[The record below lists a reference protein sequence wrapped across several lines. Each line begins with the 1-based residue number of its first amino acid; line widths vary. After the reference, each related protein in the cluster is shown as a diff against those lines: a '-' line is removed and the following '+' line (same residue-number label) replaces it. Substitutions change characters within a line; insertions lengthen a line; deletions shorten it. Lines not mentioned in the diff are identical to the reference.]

1 MTKEKGIPQIRFS
14 GFTDTWEQREVSN
27 VAMISTGGT
36 PSTAINEYWNPKQV
50 PWLSSGEVHKKYITY
65 TDDKISNEGL
75 NHSSARMIKQNSVLI
90 ALAGQGK
97 TRGTVAINRISL
109 STNQSIAA
117 MTFAPDICPEFVFSN
132 LESRYDELRK
142 VSSGDGTRG
151 GLNKQLVSEI
161 QIPYTS
167 LNEQRKIGQFFTHLD
182 RLITLHQRKYDK
194 LTKVK
199 KAMLEKMFPKNG
211 SLYPEIR
218 FKGFTDAW
226 EQRKLSD
233 TLNFLSNNTLSRA
246 ELSEDTGT
254 YKNVHYGDVLIKF
267 GEYIDA
273 QSTDLP
279 YIADDEKAKK
289 FESSKLQDGD
299 IIIADTAEDEAVGKC
314 VEIGNIG
321 DLSIVSG
328 LHTIPCRSKVKFAP
342 AYLGFY
348 LNSSSYHDQLIP
360 LMQGIKVT
368 SISKSAISDTLIS
381 APTDLSEQGKI
392 GQFFSQ
398 LDTLITLHQRKLEK
412 LKNIKKACLEKMF
425 V

>member
-1 MTKEKGIPQIRFS
+1 
-14 GFTDTWEQREVSN
+14 
-27 VAMISTGGT
+27 MISTGGT

-226 EQRKLSD
+226 EQREVSNVAMISTGGTPSTAINEYWNPKQVPWLSSGEVHKKYITYTD
-233 TLNFLSNNTLSRA
+233 DKISNEGLNHSSARMIKQNS
-246 ELSEDTGT
+246 
-254 YKNVHYGDVLIKF
+254 VLIALAGQGKTR
-267 GEYIDA
+267 GTVAINRISLSTN
-273 QSTDLP
+273 QS
-279 YIADDEKAKK
+279 IAAM
-289 FESSKLQDGD
+289 
-299 IIIADTAEDEAVGKC
+299 T
-314 VEIGNIG
+314 
-321 DLSIVSG
+321 
-328 LHTIPCRSKVKFAP
+328 FAP
-342 AYLGFY
+342 DICPEFVFSNLESRYDELRKVSSGDGTRGG
-348 LNSSSYHDQLIP
+348 LNKQLVSEIQIP
-360 LMQGIKVT
+360 YT
-368 SISKSAISDTLIS
+368 SLN
-381 APTDLSEQGKI
+381 EQRKI
-392 GQFFSQ
+392 GQFFTH
-398 LDTLITLHQRKLEK
+398 LDRLITLHQRKLEK

>member
-1 MTKEKGIPQIRFS
+1 MTKEKVIPQIRFS

-226 EQRKLSD
+226 EQR
-233 TLNFLSNNTLSRA
+233 
-246 ELSEDTGT
+246 ELSELYEKNIEKNSELIGYDKTISIATMT
-254 YKNVHYGDVLIKF
+254 YKDEGNGASDNSLSAYKVLRI
-267 GEYIDA
+267 
-273 QSTDLP
+273 
-279 YIADDEKAKK
+279 
-289 FESSKLQDGD
+289 GD
-299 IIIADTAEDEAVGKC
+299 IAFEGHTSKEFRYGRFVAND
-314 VEIGNIG
+314 IGIG
-321 DLSIVSG
+321 LMSPRFSTLRPIKEMPIDFWKYYIHYEPIMKYILVNATKAGTMMNEMVIPEFLEQSILVPS
-328 LHTIPCRSKVKFAP
+328 LK
-342 AYLGFY
+342 
-348 LNSSSYHDQLIP
+348 
-360 LMQGIKVT
+360 
-368 SISKSAISDTLIS
+368 
-381 APTDLSEQGKI
+381 EQAKI
-392 GQFFSQ
+392 GQYFTH
-398 LDTLITLHQRKLEK
+398 LDRLITLHQR
-412 LKNIKKACLEKMF
+412 M
-425 V
+425 

>member
-14 GFTDTWEQREVSN
+14 GFTDTWEQRKLGELVEFYNGDRSSRYPNDSDMVSDGVPFINAGDLVSGRVKLDTANKITEEKFNELSGAKIQRGDIIYCLRGTLGKNAFVDNFDVETVASSLVDIRPKKVVGKYLFQVLNSDIEYTQRTVNDEGAAQPNLSAKNLSLFNIPMPDEIEQEKIAAYFDDLDRLITLHQRKYDKLTKVKKAMLEKMFPKNGSPYPEIRFKGFTDAWEQREVSN

-65 TDDKISNEGL
+65 TDDKISKEGI

-182 RLITLHQRKYDK
+182 RLITLHQR
-194 LTKVK
+194 
-199 KAMLEKMFPKNG
+199 M
-211 SLYPEIR
+211 
-218 FKGFTDAW
+218 
-226 EQRKLSD
+226 
-233 TLNFLSNNTLSRA
+233 
-246 ELSEDTGT
+246 
-254 YKNVHYGDVLIKF
+254 
-267 GEYIDA
+267 
-273 QSTDLP
+273 
-279 YIADDEKAKK
+279 
-289 FESSKLQDGD
+289 
-299 IIIADTAEDEAVGKC
+299 
-314 VEIGNIG
+314 
-321 DLSIVSG
+321 
-328 LHTIPCRSKVKFAP
+328 
-342 AYLGFY
+342 
-348 LNSSSYHDQLIP
+348 
-360 LMQGIKVT
+360 
-368 SISKSAISDTLIS
+368 
-381 APTDLSEQGKI
+381 
-392 GQFFSQ
+392 
-398 LDTLITLHQRKLEK
+398 
-412 LKNIKKACLEKMF
+412 
-425 V
+425 

>member
-226 EQRKLSD
+226 EQRKLGDIASD
-233 TLNFLSNNTLSRA
+233 MVAGGDIDKDLILAEGQYPVIANALTGDGIVGYYDKEYRVNAPAVTVTGRGDVGHAKARLVNFTPVVRLLSVKSEHDVFFLENVINTLKIVIES
-246 ELSEDTGT
+246 TGVPQLT
-254 YKNVHYGDVLIKF
+254 VPQL
-267 GEYIDA
+267 
-273 QSTDLP
+273 
-279 YIADDEKAKK
+279 AKYEVA
-289 FESSKLQDGD
+289 F
-299 IIIADTAEDEAVGKC
+299 
-314 VEIGNIG
+314 
-321 DLSIVSG
+321 
-328 LHTIPCRSKVKFAP
+328 PR
-342 AYLGFY
+342 
-348 LNSSSYHDQLIP
+348 
-360 LMQGIKVT
+360 
-368 SISKSAISDTLIS
+368 
-381 APTDLSEQGKI
+381 
-392 GQFFSQ
+392 Q
-398 LDTLITLHQRKLEK
+398 LDEEEHIGAFFKQLDHLITLHQRKLEK

>member
-199 KAMLEKMFPKNG
+199 KAMLEKMFPENG
-211 SLYPEIR
+211 SPYPEIR

-226 EQRKLSD
+226 EQRKLGDIASD
-233 TLNFLSNNTLSRA
+233 MVAGGDIDKDLILAEGQYPVIANALTGDGIVGYYDKEYRVNAPAVTVTGRGDVGHAKARLVNFTPVVRLLSVKSEHDVFFLENVINTLKIVIES
-246 ELSEDTGT
+246 TGVPQLT
-254 YKNVHYGDVLIKF
+254 VPQL
-267 GEYIDA
+267 
-273 QSTDLP
+273 
-279 YIADDEKAKK
+279 AKYEVA
-289 FESSKLQDGD
+289 F
-299 IIIADTAEDEAVGKC
+299 
-314 VEIGNIG
+314 
-321 DLSIVSG
+321 
-328 LHTIPCRSKVKFAP
+328 PR
-342 AYLGFY
+342 
-348 LNSSSYHDQLIP
+348 
-360 LMQGIKVT
+360 
-368 SISKSAISDTLIS
+368 
-381 APTDLSEQGKI
+381 
-392 GQFFSQ
+392 Q
-398 LDTLITLHQRKLEK
+398 LDEEEHIGAFFKQLDHLITLHQRKLEK

>member
-226 EQRKLSD
+226 EQRKLGDTVQITMGQSPDGSTYSD
-233 TLNFLSNNTLSRA
+233 VPSDYILVQGNADLQNGWVSPRVWTSQMTKKADAGDLIMSVRAPAGAMGKTAYNAVIGRGVAAIKGNEFIYQLLEKMDSDGYWKALSCGSTFESLNSDNI
-246 ELSEDTGT
+246 
-254 YKNVHYGDVLIKF
+254 KNADVLIPDVAEQEKI
-267 GEYIDA
+267 GEYFLAID
-273 QSTDLP
+273 
-279 YIADDEKAKK
+279 
-289 FESSKLQDGD
+289 
-299 IIIADTAEDEAVGKC
+299 
-314 VEIGNIG
+314 
-321 DLSIVSG
+321 
-328 LHTIPCRSKVKFAP
+328 R
-342 AYLGFY
+342 
-348 LNSSSYHDQLIP
+348 
-360 LMQGIKVT
+360 
-368 SISKSAISDTLIS
+368 
-381 APTDLSEQGKI
+381 
-392 GQFFSQ
+392 
-398 LDTLITLHQRKLEK
+398 LITLHQRKLEK

>member
-226 EQRKLSD
+226 EQRKAKDLCSIS
-233 TLNFLSNNTLSRA
+233 TGKSNTQDRVDDGIYPFYVRSPIVEHSNRYLFDEEAVLTVGDGVGTGKVFHYVNGKYDLHQRVYRMFDF
-246 ELSEDTGT
+246 SEEITAKYFYYYFSNHFYDRVMAMTAKT
-254 YKNVHYGDVLIKF
+254 SVDSVRY
-267 GEYIDA
+267 EM
-273 QSTDLP
+273 
-279 YIADDEKAKK
+279 IADM
-289 FESSKLQDGD
+289 D
-299 IIIADTAEDEAVGKC
+299 IA
-314 VEIGNIG
+314 
-321 DLSIVSG
+321 L
-328 LHTIPCRSKVKFAP
+328 PKVKE
-342 AYLGFY
+342 
-348 LNSSSYHDQLIP
+348 Q
-360 LMQGIKVT
+360 M
-368 SISKSAISDTLIS
+368 AISAYFDR
-381 APTDLSEQGKI
+381 
-392 GQFFSQ
+392 
-398 LDTLITLHQRKLEK
+398 LDHLITLHQRELEK
-412 LKNIKKACLEKMF
+412 LQNIKKSMLEKMF

>member
-1 MTKEKGIPQIRFS
+1 MTKEKVIPQIRFS

-218 FKGFTDAW
+218 FKDFTDAW
-226 EQRKLSD
+226 EQRKLGDTVQITMGQSPDGSTYSD
-233 TLNFLSNNTLSRA
+233 VPSDYILVQGNADLQNGWVSPRVWTSQMTKKADAGDLIMSVRAPAGAMGKTAYNAVIGRGVAAIKGNEFIYQLLEKMDSDGYWKALSCGSTFESLNSDNI
-246 ELSEDTGT
+246 
-254 YKNVHYGDVLIKF
+254 KNADVLIPDVAEQEKI
-267 GEYIDA
+267 GEYFLAID
-273 QSTDLP
+273 
-279 YIADDEKAKK
+279 
-289 FESSKLQDGD
+289 
-299 IIIADTAEDEAVGKC
+299 
-314 VEIGNIG
+314 
-321 DLSIVSG
+321 
-328 LHTIPCRSKVKFAP
+328 R
-342 AYLGFY
+342 
-348 LNSSSYHDQLIP
+348 
-360 LMQGIKVT
+360 
-368 SISKSAISDTLIS
+368 
-381 APTDLSEQGKI
+381 
-392 GQFFSQ
+392 
-398 LDTLITLHQRKLEK
+398 LITLHQRKLEK

>member
-1 MTKEKGIPQIRFS
+1 MTKEKVIPQIRFS

-182 RLITLHQRKYDK
+182 RLITLHQRKP
-194 LTKVK
+194 
-199 KAMLEKMFPKNG
+199 F
-211 SLYPEIR
+211 
-218 FKGFTDAW
+218 
-226 EQRKLSD
+226 
-233 TLNFLSNNTLSRA
+233 
-246 ELSEDTGT
+246 
-254 YKNVHYGDVLIKF
+254 
-267 GEYIDA
+267 
-273 QSTDLP
+273 
-279 YIADDEKAKK
+279 
-289 FESSKLQDGD
+289 
-299 IIIADTAEDEAVGKC
+299 C
-314 VEIGNIG
+314 
-321 DLSIVSG
+321 
-328 LHTIPCRSKVKFAP
+328 
-342 AYLGFY
+342 
-348 LNSSSYHDQLIP
+348 
-360 LMQGIKVT
+360 
-368 SISKSAISDTLIS
+368 
-381 APTDLSEQGKI
+381 
-392 GQFFSQ
+392 
-398 LDTLITLHQRKLEK
+398 
-412 LKNIKKACLEKMF
+412 
-425 V
+425 

>member
-211 SLYPEIR
+211 SPYPEIR

-226 EQRKLSD
+226 EQRELGDIASDMVAGGDIDKDLILAEGQYPVIANALTGDGIVGYYDKEYRVNAPAVTVTGRGDVGHAKARLVNFTPVVRLLSVKSEHD
-233 TLNFLSNNTLSRA
+233 VFFLENVINTLKIVIES
-246 ELSEDTGT
+246 TGVPQLT
-254 YKNVHYGDVLIKF
+254 VPQL
-267 GEYIDA
+267 
-273 QSTDLP
+273 
-279 YIADDEKAKK
+279 AKYEVA
-289 FESSKLQDGD
+289 F
-299 IIIADTAEDEAVGKC
+299 
-314 VEIGNIG
+314 
-321 DLSIVSG
+321 
-328 LHTIPCRSKVKFAP
+328 PR
-342 AYLGFY
+342 
-348 LNSSSYHDQLIP
+348 
-360 LMQGIKVT
+360 
-368 SISKSAISDTLIS
+368 
-381 APTDLSEQGKI
+381 
-392 GQFFSQ
+392 Q
-398 LDTLITLHQRKLEK
+398 LDEEEHIGAFFKQLDRLITLHQRKLEK